1 MELDTRAFSLYV
13 RMLGSAPQG
22 FDDVT
27 DLIVLDSI
35 QWCRPALDGAAQRRA
50 LRLVQD

>member
-1 MELDTRAFSLYV
+1 
-13 RMLGSAPQG
+13 MLASAPQG

-27 DLIVLDSI
+27 DRLVLDSI
-35 QWCRPALDGAAQRRA
+35 QWCSPALDTTAQARA

>member
-1 MELDTRAFSLYV
+1 
-13 RMLGSAPQG
+13 MLASAPKG

-35 QWCRPALDGAAQRRA
+35 QWCTPALDTTAQARA